1 MALFSGCTFCF
12 LYNDHV
18 TRLKKN
24 IEALGGVNESDFELS
39 EKTRYAVVHPK
50 RKEEEI
56 LKQLSEKGI
65 EVDDA
70 KCTFVRSSWIVT
82 CVKSSKI
89 IPCGKFLVASR
100 KVDQEKSL
108 KHQQP
113 GSGTPAESE
122 PQERSGDA
130 KVFVESKEEE
140 GRSGAEQDDEVD
152 ATLRKLRNFW
162 MNFRDVSESQS
173 SKVSVSSSQE
183 LSGLECE
190 ERQTNQLVVNHLKEL
205 AEQYKSSDV
214 RSAKFFRI
222 RALKHA
228 IRILSGKPY
237 GFLPSS
243 KQIRSAEEI
252 LQVKHGG
259 QLEGG
264 VGRETAGKVDEILRE
279 GGLLRLKML
288 KTDEF
293 DTIISSFTRIWGVGI
308 KTARK
313 WYQRGHRTIED
324 IETKVSGL
332 TEMQKIGIKYYNLLQ
347 GGVSRELMESAL
359 AKVRAALGRLSPA
372 EELDVHLAGSY
383 RRGKA
388 STHDVGKLTHSCT
401 ISFFLPVF
409 KHTLNFLL
417 SLFHFP

>member
-1 MALFSGCTFCF
+1 MG
-12 LYNDHV
+12 
-18 TRLKKN
+18 
-24 IEALGGVNESDFELS
+24 ALGGVNESDFELS

-100 KVDQEKSL
+100 
-108 KHQQP
+108 
-113 GSGTPAESE
+113 
-122 PQERSGDA
+122 
-130 KVFVESKEEE
+130 KEEE

-293 DTIISSFTRIWGVGI
+293 DTIISSFTRI
-308 KTARK
+308 
-313 WYQRGHRTIED
+313 
-324 IETKVSGL
+324 
-332 TEMQKIGIKYYNLLQ
+332 
-347 GGVSRELMESAL
+347 
-359 AKVRAALGRLSPA
+359 
-372 EELDVHLAGSY
+372 
-383 RRGKA
+383 
-388 STHDVGKLTHSCT
+388 
-401 ISFFLPVF
+401 
-409 KHTLNFLL
+409 
-417 SLFHFP
+417 